1 VTYDECSRVVELC
14 LGSGNALTAS
24 AVHYPSLGTSSIL
37 DHCPRLILRGGVSA
51 SAAGLAL
58 ALVVLVLVLV
68 LVPGPGLLRHLTLL
82 EGEGGAEE
90 VPITLSPAL

>member
-14 LGSGNALTAS
+14 LGSGYALTAS

-37 DHCPRLILRGGVSA
+37 DHYPRLILRGSVSA

-68 LVPGPGLLRHLTLL
+68 PGLLRHLTLL
-82 EGEGGAEE
+82 EGEGGAEG